1 MCKMNNFNEG
11 GAVHRSNIV
20 YPPKNKAKVSYE
32 GCEDQVECNSE
43 EKKLKLDK
51 IFSKVMRK
59 LDKRYGNNVP
69 TNVKNILHK
78 EKNGERKN
86 LNYSFRCKGI

>member
-1 MCKMNNFNEG
+1 MCKIENFNEG
-11 GAVHRSNIV
+11 EAIHRSKIV
-20 YPPKNKAKVSYE
+20 YPPKNIAKVSYE
-32 GCEDQVECNSE
+32 YCEDQVECNSE
-43 EKKLKLDK
+43 KNIKLDK

-78 EKNGERKN
+78 GEDGERKN